1 MIFFTNEK
9 IFSKSDIVNLFKSAD
24 WESADYPEK
33 LFNAVSHSETVISA
47 WDDKNLIGIM
57 TAVSDGDMNVFFPY
71 LLINEDYRGNHIGRT
86 IVSMMLKRYKSYY
99 RKVLVCDRDKAGFY
113 EKNSFVCEKNQR
125 PMMIIDKNIM

>member
-9 IFSKSDIVNLFKSAD
+9 NFSKSDVVNLFKSAE

-47 WDDKNLIGIM
+47 WDDKKLIGIM

-71 LLINEDYRGNHIGRT
+71 LLINEDYRGKHIGRT
-86 IVSMMLKRYKSYY
+86 IVSMMLKRYRNYY

-113 EKNSFVCEKNQR
+113 EKSGFKSEKNQC
-125 PMMIIDKNIM
+125 PMMITNKNIM